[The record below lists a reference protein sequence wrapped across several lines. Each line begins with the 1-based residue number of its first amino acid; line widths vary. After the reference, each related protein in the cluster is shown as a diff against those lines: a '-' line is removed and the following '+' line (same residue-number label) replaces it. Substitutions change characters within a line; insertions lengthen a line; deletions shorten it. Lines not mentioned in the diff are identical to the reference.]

1 MEDRT
6 EENKGKTVQRWMW
19 IFPALLFVAG
29 IAVFLYPY
37 LSDRLYQKD
46 VEAHKEK
53 FESQVDREED
63 SLEKLY
69 QELKRRNEKLYQSHQ
84 QELADPFAY
93 EQPDIDLS
101 EYGLEGNTIG
111 FIKIPRM
118 QVTLPVLLGANQEN
132 MSLGA
137 VHLTETS
144 YPIGGT
150 NTNSVIAAHRGYS
163 RTAMFRDI
171 EALEIGD
178 EVIIENFRETLIY
191 EVADLRVI
199 LPKEVDQLMI
209 QEGKDMVTL
218 MTCHPYR
225 HNYQRYVV
233 FCVRKSHS
241 PKKS

>member
-1 MEDRT
+1 MEDRAG
-6 EENKGKTVQRWMW
+6 EKRKRKRYRWVW
-19 IFPALLFVAG
+19 ILPALLFAAG
-29 IAVFLYPY
+29 IALFMYPRI
-37 LSDRLYQKD
+37 SDRMYREN
-46 VEAHKEK
+46 VEAQKEQ
-53 FESQVDREED
+53 FELQSSAKED

-69 QELKRRNEKLYQSHQ
+69 QELERLNEELYQNHQ
-84 QELADPFAY
+84 QELTDPFSY

-101 EYGLEGNTIG
+101 AYGLEGNTIG
-111 FIKIPRM
+111 FIRIPRM
-118 QVTLPVLLGANQEN
+118 QVTLPILLGANQEN

-171 EALEIGD
+171 EELEIGD
-178 EVIIENFRETLIY
+178 EVIIENFRETLVY
-191 EVADLRVI
+191 EVAELRVI
-199 LPKEVDQLMI
+199 LPTDADQLMI
-209 QEGKDMVTL
+209 REGQDMVTL

-233 FCVRKSHS
+233 FCIRK
-241 PKKS
+241 PDPD